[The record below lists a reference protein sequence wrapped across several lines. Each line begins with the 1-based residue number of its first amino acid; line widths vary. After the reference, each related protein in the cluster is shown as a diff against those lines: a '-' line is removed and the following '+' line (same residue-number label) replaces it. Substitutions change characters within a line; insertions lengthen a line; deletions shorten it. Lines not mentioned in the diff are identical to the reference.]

1 MFIHVVYYV
10 ERTGCLTIHPH
21 MPFSRA
27 FLAACF
33 ISGKFITVNCSWSCF
48 GHFFGIVLLI
58 QPSSNLDVL
67 IEFFVAAKK
76 KFPLLLHMCCTSFY
90 VILFIYLFISL
101 VS

>member
-1 MFIHVVYYV
+1 
-10 ERTGCLTIHPH
+10 

-48 GHFFGIVLLI
+48 GIVLLI
-58 QPSSNLDVL
+58 QSSSNVVVL

-76 KFPLLLHMCCTSFY
+76 KFPLLLHMRCTSFY
-90 VILFIYLFISL
+90 FIFFIYLFIYLFI
-101 VS
+101 